1 MPPISR
7 FSIFAF
13 RFHDLPCR
21 LLTMLPAGGRA
32 ANSWAMLKTRLIHPE
47 ILAAL
52 AASGHFSQVLIA
64 DGNFPVAGNRG
75 PNSRVVHLNLLPG
88 TLDALTVLDA
98 VLETMPVQAA
108 TVMEPPAD
116 FAPPLHAI
124 YRDKLGAN
132 VAWAQ
137 MERWAFYEK
146 IASPRTTLIIA
157 TGEQRRFANLLL
169 ELGVVKL
176 AAESF

>member
-1 MPPISR
+1 
-7 FSIFAF
+7 
-13 RFHDLPCR
+13 
-21 LLTMLPAGGRA
+21 
-32 ANSWAMLKTRLIHPE
+32 MLKTQLIHPD

-75 PNSRVVHLNLLPG
+75 PNARIVHLNLAPG
-88 TLDALTVLDA
+88 VLDAATVLDVLLEA
-98 VLETMPVQAA
+98 VPVQAA

-116 FAPPLHAI
+116 FQPPIHEL
-124 YRDKLGAN
+124 YRQKLGAA
-132 VAWAQ
+132 VTWTQ

-146 IASPRTTLIIA
+146 IASPRTTLMIA

-169 ELGVVKL
+169 EIGVVKL